1 MSSTGVVASGGVGKN
16 IAEWII
22 DGEPSINLEAHDIL
36 RFVPFHNNRR
46 FLRERVKESLG
57 RVYLGSKMKHCLSV
71 IASTESYQGL
81 KFKVA
86 FLCCMAFWG

>member
-1 MSSTGVVASGGVGKN
+1 MAAGMASTGIVASGGVGKQ
-16 IAEWII
+16 ISEWII

-57 RVYLGSKMKHCLSV
+57 L
-71 IASTESYQGL
+71 
-81 KFKVA
+81 F
-86 FLCCMAFWG
+86 